1 MDMTG
6 EYRIDAARDKVW
18 AALND
23 AGVLKACI
31 PGCEELAW
39 TGDTTLAAEVVQ
51 KIGPVK
57 ARFKGEVEL
66 LNIVPSESY
75 TIQGEGKGGVAGF
88 AKGAADVTLAEDSDG
103 TVLAYV
109 VHAQVGGK
117 LAQLGNRLINSTSK
131 KLAGK
136 FFDNFSN
143 HLNGNAI
150 PAGEAQ
156 QD

>member
-6 EYRIDAARDKVW
+6 EHRIAASREVVW

-23 AGVLKACI
+23 PEVLRACI
-31 PGCEELAW
+31 PGCETLEQTA
-39 TGDTTLAAEVVQ
+39 DTTMQAEVVQ

-66 LNIVPSESY
+66 VNVVPPESY

-88 AKGAADVTLAEDSDG
+88 ARGAADVALSEEDGETLLS
-103 TVLAYV
+103 YS

-117 LAQLGNRLINSTSK
+117 LAQLGSRLINSTSK
-131 KLAGK
+131 KLANK
-136 FFDNFSN
+136 FFDNFSA
-143 HLNGNAI
+143 HLNGPEEMA
-150 PAGEAQ
+150 EET
-156 QD
+156 